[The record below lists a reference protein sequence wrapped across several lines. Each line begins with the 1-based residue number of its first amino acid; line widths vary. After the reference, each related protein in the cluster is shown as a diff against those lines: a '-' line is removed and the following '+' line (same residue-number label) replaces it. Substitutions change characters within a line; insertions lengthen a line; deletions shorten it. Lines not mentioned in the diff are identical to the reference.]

1 MRVAIPHNLGREEA
15 RRRLKERG
23 HEVADQV
30 SGSLAKVT
38 TGWQGD
44 DRMTITVETMG
55 QAMGG
60 LVDIEDTQVV
70 FEVELPGA
78 LSFVE
83 PMMAGAIRQQ
93 GQKLLGPPKG

>member
-1 MRVAIPHNLGREEA
+1 MRVAVPHNLGREEA

-23 HEVADQV
+23 HEMADKV
-30 SGSLAKVT
+30 GGSFAKVT
-38 TGWQGD
+38 TGWPND
-44 DRMTITVETMG
+44 DQMTITVEALG

-70 FEVELPGA
+70 FEVDLPGA

-83 PMMAGAIRQQ
+83 PMMAGAIRQS
-93 GQKLLGPPKG
+93 GQKLLGPPKT

>member
-15 RRRLKERG
+15 RRRLRERG
-23 HEVADQV
+23 HEVAGQV
-30 SGSLAKVT
+30 SGGLARVT
-38 TGWQGD
+38 TGWQGE
-44 DRMTITVETMG
+44 DRMTITVEALG
-55 QAMGG
+55 QEMGG
-60 LVDIEDTQVV
+60 LVEIEDSQVV

-93 GQKLLGPPKG
+93 GQKLLAPPKD